1 MARTTIPSELVAIN
15 AIQGTLIAD
24 NAITAVHIA
33 TNAVSGTLIAD
44 NAVTSTHIAQNNVT
58 ATQILQNTITVTQL
72 ADDAVETAKINA
84 SAVTTAK
91 INNGAVTADKLA
103 ANSVTSAKIVNGTI
117 VAADLADDAV
127 TIAKMAALARG
138 KIIYGDSSGAPA
150 ALALG
155 SSGTVLKS
163 DGTDISWGA
172 ESSFNADQAQ
182 VFNESGA
189 SVDFRIEGDTQQNLF
204 FVDGSADRVGIGTSS
219 PGGDLHVVGGSSN
232 AGRIYLSDADEGT
245 GAGDSLLIMKSGS
258 ASFIYDRDASSQLR
272 LGAADDNDILTIDGS
287 TARVGIGTTSP
298 SSHLHIE
305 SASSPTVRIK
315 DTTNDCTLLAYAQD
329 SEAIFGTYSNHT
341 LSLYANSSAAVT
353 ILGSGNVGIGDT
365 TPAHKLEVGGSIGL
379 SGALELASAA
389 MIDWANGDARILE
402 GATNNYDLQFQTY
415 DGSACS
421 TKLTIQGGGNIGIGT
436 TSPSANLHLYDTAG
450 DKPHLLLENYGNRGT
465 GDAPILE
472 FYLND
477 ETTGGI
483 SDDTQV
489 GVITFAG
496 DEKDSNSKE
505 IYGQIRGI
513 ANDPGSGSSNKGAI
527 DFMIQKDGTLTQ
539 TMALVNGK
547 VGIGTGTPMTLLH
560 VFEGD
565 GSYPDDA
572 NNHLVVESDSHSY
585 IGIGGGTTSD
595 CGIHFGDSGAIDR
608 GRVAYSNNDDAM
620 YLNTAATERV
630 KINSTGGITMKSSHQ
645 GDTIGNLLV
654 TSQVPNSPNDAENCQ
669 ISVKNGGQM
678 VQIMAWAGL
687 GARMGTR
694 TSGWQSN
701 SGGNCYMTGQD
712 TTCLVLKSDGV
723 AYLANGS
730 TAVTSD
736 ERLKKNITNMADG
749 QLAKINALKVR
760 HFEWKDDRKPG
771 TQTGVIAQEVATVD
785 AALVEETTFAPDPD
799 DKSRDFEGDVK
810 IVKYGDIN
818 MRLLKAVQELSAEL
832 DAAKARIKTLEDA

>member
-189 SVDFRIEGDTQQNLF
+189 AVDFRIEGDTQQNLF

-258 ASFIYDRDASSQLR
+258 ASYIYDRDASSQLR
-272 LGAADDNDILTIDGS
+272 LGAADDNDILTIDGAN
-287 TARVGIGTTSP
+287 ARVGIGTTSP

-436 TSPSANLHLYDTAG
+436 TGPNSLLNLRTSSNASYPILIEGDIDNDGGYTGIQFGYNGSNYNKAAIHIEGTSGNVQPQMHFLVNSAASSANTDG
-450 DKPHLLLENYGNRGT
+450 
-465 GDAPILE
+465 
-472 FYLND
+472 LND
-477 ETTGGI
+477 ARLSI
-483 SDDTQV
+483 L
-489 GVITFAG
+489 
-496 DEKDSNSKE
+496 
-505 IYGQIRGI
+505 
-513 ANDPGSGSSNKGAI
+513 ND
-527 DFMIQKDGTLTQ
+527 
-539 TMALVNGK
+539 GK
-547 VGIGTGTPMTLLH
+547 VGINNSSPGAKL
-560 VFEGD
+560 D
-565 GSYPDDA
+565 IIGSGYEDIRLGSNRTDNTNKTA
-572 NNHLVVESDSHSY
+572 GITSYMYTNNTVSLFQ
-585 IGIGGGTTSD
+585 IFNQNG
-595 CGIHFGDSGAIDR
+595 
-608 GRVAYSNNDDAM
+608 NNAM
-620 YLNTAATERV
+620 YYGSADGAHRGLQNHYWYVNAGYNATTDHRLAMQM
-630 KINSTGGITMKSSHQ
+630 NSSGGILMKSSHQ
-645 GDTIGNLLV
+645 GDTIGNLNV
-654 TSQVPNSPNDAENCQ
+654 SSQFGSSPNTSENALIIVQ
-669 ISVKNGGQM
+669 NGGQK
-678 VQIMAWAGL
+678 VQMMAWAGL
-687 GARMGTR
+687 GARLGTR
-694 TSGWQSN
+694 TSGWDSN

-712 TTCLVLKSDGV
+712 ATCLVLKSDGV

-736 ERLKKNITNMADG
+736 ERLKKNITDMADG

-760 HFEWKDDRKPG
+760 HFEWKDSRKSG

-785 AALVEETTFAPDPD
+785 TDLVTETEFAPDPD
-799 DKSRDFEGDVK
+799 DKSRDFDGDVK

-818 MRLLKAVQELSAEL
+818 MKLLKAVQELSAEL
-832 DAAKARIKTLEDA
+832 DATKARIKTLEDA